1 MTVWRW
7 WGLWVAIALL
17 STALAACGGGGDG
30 GPTATPLPGTLL
42 DPPKDVGDFTLTNQD
57 GQPFRLSDLRG
68 KVALFFFGYTHCPDI
83 CPTTLAEFKRVKA
96 LLGDDAGRVAFVF
109 VSVDGERDTPERLTN
124 YVRAFDPQFIGLT
137 GDDAALRPIARDF
150 GVFYQRV
157 SYEESAAD
165 YLVDH
170 TASTFVIDQQG
181 RLRLVFPY
189 GTDPAAIVARLRAL
203 W

>member
-1 MTVWRW
+1 MRRW
-7 WGLWVAIALL
+7 LGLLTAGTLL
-17 STALAACGGGGDG
+17 VMALAACGGGGDG
-30 GPTATPLPGTLL
+30 GLTATPLPGTLL
-42 DPPKDVGDFTLTNQD
+42 DPPKEVGDFTLTNQD

-68 KVALFFFGYTHCPDI
+68 RVALLFFGYTNCPDI
-83 CPTTLAEFKRVKA
+83 CPTTLSEFKRVKA
-96 LLGDDAGRVAFVF
+96 LLGDDAERVVFVF
-109 VSVDGERDTPERLTN
+109 VSVDGARDTPERLAA

-157 SYEESAAD
+157 NYESD
-165 YLVDH
+165 TNYLVDH
-170 TASTFVIDQQG
+170 TASTFVVDQQG

-189 GTDPAAIVARLRAL
+189 GTDPAAIVARLRTL

>member
-1 MTVWRW
+1 MAMRRW
-7 WGLWVAIALL
+7 WGLGVAIALL
-17 STALAACGGGGDG
+17 SAALAACGGGGDG

-42 DPPKDVGDFTLTNQD
+42 DPPKEVSDFTLTDQD

-68 KVALFFFGYTHCPDI
+68 RVALLFFGYTNCPDI
-83 CPTTLAEFKRVKA
+83 CPTTLSEFKRVKA
-96 LLGDDAGRVAFVF
+96 LLGDDAQRVAFVF
-109 VSVDGERDTPERLTN
+109 VSVDGARDTPERLAA

-157 SYEESAAD
+157 NYESDAN

-170 TASTFVIDQQG
+170 TASTFVVDQQG

-189 GTDPAAIVARLRAL
+189 GTDPSAIVTRLRAL

>member
-1 MTVWRW
+1 MAVRRW
-7 WGLWVAIALL
+7 WGLWVASALL
-17 STALAACGGGGDG
+17 SAALTACGGGGDAR
-30 GPTATPLPGTLL
+30 PTTTPLPGTLL
-42 DPPKDVGDFTLTNQD
+42 DPPKEVGDFTLTDQD

-68 KVALFFFGYTHCPDI
+68 KVALLFFGYTHCPDI

-96 LLGDDAGRVAFVF
+96 LLGDDAARVAFVF
-109 VSVDGERDTPERLTN
+109 VSVDGERDTPERLTA

-157 SYEESAAD
+157 NYESDAN

-170 TASTFVIDQQG
+170 TASTFVVDQDG

-189 GTDPAAIVARLRAL
+189 GTDPAAIVTRLRAL

>member
-1 MTVWRW
+1 MRRW
-7 WGLWVAIALL
+7 WGLGVAIALL
-17 STALAACGGGGDG
+17 SAALAACGGGGDG

-42 DPPKDVGDFTLTNQD
+42 DPPKEVSDFTLTDQD

-68 KVALFFFGYTHCPDI
+68 RVALLFFGYTNCPDI
-83 CPTTLAEFKRVKA
+83 CPTTLSEFKRVKA
-96 LLGDDAGRVAFVF
+96 LLGDDAQRVAFVF
-109 VSVDGERDTPERLTN
+109 VSVDGARDTPERLAA

-157 SYEESAAD
+157 NYESDAN

-170 TASTFVIDQQG
+170 TASTFVVDQQG

-189 GTDPAAIVARLRAL
+189 GTDPSAIVTRLRAL

>member
-1 MTVWRW
+1 MAVQRW
-7 WGLWVAIALL
+7 WGLGVAIALL
-17 STALAACGGGGDG
+17 SAALMACGGGGDG

-42 DPPKDVGDFTLTNQD
+42 DPPKEVGDFTLTDQD

-68 KVALFFFGYTHCPDI
+68 RVALLFFGYTNCPDI
-83 CPTTLAEFKRVKA
+83 CPTTLSEFKRVKA
-96 LLGDDAGRVAFVF
+96 LLGDDAERVAFVF
-109 VSVDGERDTPERLTN
+109 VSVDGARDTPERLAA

-137 GDDAALRPIARDF
+137 GDDASLRPIARDF

-157 SYEESAAD
+157 NYESD
-165 YLVDH
+165 VNYLVDH
-170 TASTFVIDQQG
+170 TASTFVVDQQG

-189 GTDPAAIVARLRAL
+189 GTDPAAIVTRLRAL

>member
-1 MTVWRW
+1 MMWRY
-7 WGLWVAIALL
+7 WGLLVALTLL
-17 STALAACGGGGDG
+17 SLALAACDGGGDAR
-30 GPTATPLPGTLL
+30 PTATPLPGTLL
-42 DPPKDVGDFTLTNQD
+42 DPPKEVGDFTLTDQD
-57 GQPFRLSDLRG
+57 GRLFRLSDLRG
-68 KVALFFFGYTHCPDI
+68 KVALLFFGYTHCPDI

-96 LLGDDAGRVAFVF
+96 SLGDEAERVAFVF
-109 VSVDGERDTPERLTN
+109 VSVDGARDTSERLAA

-157 SYEESAAD
+157 NYESDAN

-170 TASTFVIDQQG
+170 TASTFVIDQDG

-189 GTDPAAIVARLRAL
+189 GTDPAAIVTRLRAL

>member
-1 MTVWRW
+1 MRRW
-7 WGLWVAIALL
+7 LGLLMAGALL
-17 STALAACGGGGDG
+17 SAALVACGGGGDG
-30 GPTATPLPGTLL
+30 RPTATPLPGTLL
-42 DPPKDVGDFTLTNQD
+42 NPPKEVGDFTLTDQD

-68 KVALFFFGYTHCPDI
+68 KVALLFFGYTNCPDV

-96 LLGDDAGRVAFVF
+96 LLGEDVERVAFVF
-109 VSVDGERDTPERLTN
+109 VSVDGARDTPERLAA

-157 SYEESAAD
+157 NYESD
-165 YLVDH
+165 INYLVDH
-170 TASTFVIDQQG
+170 TASTFVVDQQG

-189 GTDPAAIVARLRAL
+189 STDPAAIVTRLRAL

>member
-1 MTVWRW
+1 MWRW
-7 WGLWVAIALL
+7 FGLLMTIALL
-17 STALAACGGGGDG
+17 STALAACGGGDDA
-30 GPTATPLPGTLL
+30 GPTVTPLPGTLL
-42 DPPKDVGDFTLTNQD
+42 DPPKEVGDFALTDQD

-68 KVALFFFGYTHCPDI
+68 KVALLFFGYTNCPDI

-96 LLGDDAGRVAFVF
+96 LLGDDAERVAFVF
-109 VSVDGERDTPERLTN
+109 VSVDGVRDTPERLAA

-137 GDDAALRPIARDF
+137 GDDATLRPIARDF

-157 SYEESAAD
+157 NYESD
-165 YLVDH
+165 INYLVDH
-170 TASTFVIDQQG
+170 TASTFVVDQQG

-189 GTDPAAIVARLRAL
+189 GTDPAAIVTRLRAL